1 MRRPLPSPTREALP
15 GKVPPLLAALA
26 SLAVPGLGQIL
37 CRQVRRGLL
46 LLGATV
52 SIVLIFRWRVDLLA
66 HLDPTLGTK
75 LAHAFRLRPAFIGLV
90 LAAGAV
96 LWVWA
101 AWDAWALARTRRRR
115 GPWIFVLVVAVFFA
129 LGWQVSQIDA
139 YTLVTKF
146 PDAWPPLSK
155 VIWPWEAAVTRGTRL
170 LEASAAIQVPCA
182 ADGARSSDRGGSRV
196 DGTAAA
202 APSEPGKPTLVSDPP
217 CGRMSQMGADNQI
230 VPGTTLTLTGTGF
243 APNTRTE
250 IWWEDPLM
258 NRFQMRQAGQYLA
271 VTTDARGELRVQVL
285 MPYRLMPSGGEG
297 PATHR
302 VIARQSFPT
311 GTVQPSE
318 PLLLTIE
325 RMVETIIMG
334 MMATLFGIILAIP
347 VSFLAARNLMF
358 HSWPTRVIYYLT
370 RTVLN
375 IIRAIEPLIWALIA
389 VVWVGLGP
397 FAGILAL
404 TIHSVASLAK
414 LYSEAI
420 EGIDP
425 GPIEAVQATG
435 ATRLQS
441 IAYAVVPQ
449 MLSPFVSFSIY
460 RWDINVRMSTVIGLV
475 GGGGIGFLLVQYIRL
490 LDYRAAGIAV
500 WFIAFTVAVL
510 DYVSA
515 EIRERF
521 I

>member
-1 MRRPLPSPTREALP
+1 MKKLPPSPLQETLP
-15 GKVPPLLAALA
+15 GKVPPPLAALA
-26 SLAVPGLGQIL
+26 SLVLPGLGQVL
-37 CRQVRRGLL
+37 CLQVRRGLL
-46 LLGATV
+46 LLGAMA
-52 SIVLIFRWRVDLLA
+52 SIVLIFRWRIDLLA
-66 HLDPTLGTK
+66 HLDPTLGAK
-75 LAHAFRLRPAFIGLV
+75 LAHAFRLRPAFLILV
-90 LAAGAV
+90 SLGTAA
-96 LWVWA
+96 LWLWS
-101 AWDAWALARTRRRR
+101 AWDAWRLASARRRQ
-115 GPWIFVLVVAVFFA
+115 GPWIFVLVVAVFFT

-155 VIWPWEAAVTRGTRL
+155 VIWPWEAAITRETRE
-170 LEASAAIQVPCA
+170 LEASAAIRVPCIE
-182 ADGARSSDRGGSRV
+182 DDARSSA
-196 DGTAAA
+196 DGTAA
-202 APSEPGKPTLVSDPP
+202 PGTAEGPTLVADPP
-217 CGRMSQMGADNQI
+217 CGEMSRMGADNRI
-230 VPGTTLTLTGTGF
+230 VPGTTLTLTGAGF
-243 APNTRTE
+243 APDTRTE

-271 VTTDARGELRVQVL
+271 VTTDARGGFRVQVV
-285 MPYRLMPSGGEG
+285 MPYRLIPSGGEG
-297 PATHR
+297 VEAHR
-302 VIARQSFPT
+302 VIARQSFLT
-311 GTVQPSE
+311 GALHASE

-334 MMATLFGIILAIP
+334 MMATLFGIVLAIP

-358 HSWPTRVIYYLT
+358 HSWPTRVVYYVT

-404 TIHSVASLAK
+404 TIHSIASLGK

-435 ATRLQS
+435 ATRLQT

-475 GGGGIGFLLVQYIRL
+475 GGGGIGFILVQYIRL

-521 I
+521 N